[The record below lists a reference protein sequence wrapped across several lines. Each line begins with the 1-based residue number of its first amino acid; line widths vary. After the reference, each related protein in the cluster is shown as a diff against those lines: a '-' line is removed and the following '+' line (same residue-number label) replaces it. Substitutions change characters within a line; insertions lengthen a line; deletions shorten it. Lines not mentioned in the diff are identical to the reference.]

1 MRPHDSIRR
10 GKEEEPMAAHQPGP
24 HDWANGVPEPA
35 KIDNNFA
42 AVQAAVFAK
51 AGLIVPAMDYSS
63 LDRQNPNPV
72 QIRMT
77 NNGKVLSVHHDVAI
91 QRVLHGHAT
100 LV

>member
-1 MRPHDSIRR
+1 
-10 GKEEEPMAAHQPGP
+10 MAAHQPGP
-24 HDWANGVPEPA
+24 RDWANGVPEPA
-35 KIDNNFA
+35 KVDNNFA

-72 QIRMT
+72 QIRM
-77 NNGKVLSVHHDVAI
+77 NDGRVLSVHHDVAI
-91 QRVLHGHAT
+91 QRILRNHAT